1 MTEDQT
7 NGTPVP
13 PWAGPA
19 PETPPAART
28 SGGRSSKLKIGI
40 VAAVSGVIVV
50 GGGVAVANAAST
62 GTGAVQQGPGG
73 GHSGYGGYGGPG
85 GQGFPGGGQ
94 PGRGG
99 MERGGMMG
107 ALHGDFVV
115 KDSAGKYVTHR
126 LQSGTVTAVSDT
138 SITVKSE
145 DGFSTTFVVNGS
157 TKVHNGSAKI
167 GDVKTGQTVTVVGTV
182 DGTTVTATTIA
193 DRSLRGDKTDKQP
206 RGSGEPKPTKTA

>member
-19 PETPPAART
+19 PETPAAPP
-28 SGGRSSKLKIGI
+28 SGGRVSKLKLGI
-40 VAAVSGVIVV
+40 VAAVSGVIVI
-50 GGGVAVANAAST
+50 GGGVAVANAAGAGT
-62 GTGAVQQGPGG
+62 GTLQQGPGG
-73 GHSGYGGYGGPG
+73 GHGYGG
-85 GQGFPGGGQ
+85 GQGGFPGGGQ

-99 MERGGMMG
+99 MERGGLMG

-115 KDSAGKYVTHR
+115 KDSTGKYVTHR
-126 LQSGTVTAVSDT
+126 LQTGTVTAVSDT

-145 DGFSTTFVVNGS
+145 DGYSTTFVVNGS
-157 TKVHNGSAKI
+157 TKVGNGSGKI
-167 GDVKTGQTVTVVGTV
+167 GDVKTGSTVTVVGTV

-193 DRSLRGDKTDKQP
+193 DSSLRGNKPDRQP
-206 RGSGEPKPTKTA
+206 RGSDAPKPTKTA